1 MTPSKAP
8 IRMLDYSRCMAAVAT
23 DSVDIVDWG
32 IGAPVLATA
41 ARGTETLIES
51 IC

>member
-32 IGAPVLATA
+32 IGVLSVQCSPLPLA
-41 ARGTETLIES
+41 AQKL
-51 IC
+51 